1 VSRPTNWIDALQY
14 CSIAA
19 LQHCSIAALQH
30 CSIAALQH
38 CSIAA
43 LQQMESMWN
52 EVNNG
57 PLNDFWQGSDLEMLI
72 SSWDTR
78 EVRIHQHG

>member
-1 VSRPTNWIDALQY
+1 MH

-43 LQQMESMWN
+43 NGKYVESMWN

-57 PLNDFWQGSDLEMLI
+57 PLSD
-72 SSWDTR
+72 S
-78 EVRIHQHG
+78 

>member
-1 VSRPTNWIDALQY
+1 VDQQIELLY
-14 CSIAA
+14 
-19 LQHCSIAALQH
+19 

-52 EVNNG
+52 EVNNH
-57 PLNDFWQGSDLEMLI
+57 PLSD
-72 SSWDTR
+72 S
-78 EVRIHQHG
+78 

>member
-1 VSRPTNWIDALQY
+1 VSGSTDWTN
-14 CSIAA
+14 
-19 LQHCSIAALQH
+19 ALQH

-43 LQQMESMWN
+43 LQQMESAWN

-57 PLNDFWQGSDLEMLI
+57 PLSY
-72 SSWDTR
+72 S
-78 EVRIHQHG
+78 

>member
-1 VSRPTNWIDALQY
+1 LEAIFQERINRLDWTD
-14 CSIAA
+14 A

-43 LQQMESMWN
+43 
-52 EVNNG
+52 NG
-57 PLNDFWQGSDLEMLI
+57 KYVE
-72 SSWDTR
+72 
-78 EVRIHQHG
+78 

>member
-1 VSRPTNWIDALQY
+1 M
-14 CSIAA
+14 
-19 LQHCSIAALQH
+19 H

-52 EVNNG
+52 KVNNG
-57 PLNDFWQGSDLEMLI
+57 PLNYSCQLGDPEMLI
-72 SSWDTR
+72 PCGTLDYR
-78 EVRIHQHG
+78 